1 MATPY
6 HSLAASRRW
15 WLTQG
20 VQNSPHMSIGHA
32 FQNSFDCAILCA
44 WLPWTARKKNLI
56 NCYFQGNKALRSG
69 AGE

>member
-1 MATPY
+1 MATHY

-32 FQNSFDCAILCA
+32 LQNSLDCAILCA
-44 WLPWTARKKNLI
+44 WLARKKNLI
-56 NCYFQGNKALRSG
+56 SYNCYFQGNKALRSG